1 MGDSQLNL
9 MKPKYLE
16 GKSERRYTEVTTERE
31 NKSRRTLRNYVEG
44 ENCLK
49 STTLGSDSL
58 TEPLV
63 PVTQTEYRPVS
74 NFDGPNHV
82 QDPQEPPKAEI
93 AGRESKNSC
102 TAEDT
107 SKESSKPKTP
117 LAQTPI
123 AHRPKRT
130 IKKLCG
136 RRNNCTYLVQVANK
150 IRFIHADCLKSTTLG
165 SDSLTEPLV
174 PVTQTEYRPVSNFD
188 GPNHVQDPQEPPK
201 AEIAG
206 RESKNSCTAEDTSKE
221 SSKPKTPL
229 AQTPIAHRPKRT
241 INPPKR
247 LDL

>member
-1 MGDSQLNL
+1 MALVGSIEQFKSSTDDFSS
-9 MKPKYLE
+9 YAERLE
-16 GKSERRYTEVTTERE
+16 HLS
-31 NKSRRTLRNYVEG
+31 
-44 ENCLK
+44 
-49 STTLGSDSL
+49 
-58 TEPLV
+58 
-63 PVTQTEYRPVS
+63 
-74 NFDGPNHV
+74 
-82 QDPQEPPKAEI
+82 EI
-93 AGRESKNSC
+93 AERFVFNKCMQKQGYEATLVTKENATLVFHKPYAMPMAMRKPVEDELNQMVNDGILIRELS
-102 TAEDT
+102 
-107 SKESSKPKTP
+107 
-117 LAQTPI
+117 
-123 AHRPKRT
+123 
-130 IKKLCG
+130 
-136 RRNNCTYLVQVANK
+136 LV
-150 IRFIHADCLKSTTLG
+150 RFIHADCLKSTTLG